1 MSARQKKLLRLDTSS
16 DDLAFDESTVMMPPP
31 NEVMPLQASYRSS
44 SGGAASTDR
53 GAVSDREGTTDRG
66 STTERELASGD
77 TFDVNAMPIGSSL
90 LQSTKERT
98 WEPVATP
105 SGRNL
110 YWYNWKSGESQWE
123 MPEEISRKDGART
136 PTTTLPSTP
145 KGGQGGS
152 GETAELWKVLHA
164 RSDVVQVRGDWSE
177 MGDRQTS
184 EKFYFNATTQAYQWE
199 SPWEDSGKG
208 MNPAQNDAASGDSEW
223 EPIATPMGKAL
234 YWYNWTTGESSWTKP
249 MGTLQGKRPHS
260 LKSPLASTETAEQ
273 NKEKR
278 LWHILL
284 ERAKVVTSSGDWTE
298 YVDPQS
304 NEQFFW
310 NSAMEVGQ
318 WHRPETFASSSSQGL
333 ANAREASTVAK
344 NNMTPPQQ
352 QSRRSQRQKKWEPVA
367 TPKGR
372 NLYWW
377 NSDTGESQWERPDE
391 VSPAQ
396 AAAHAAHVLP
406 ATHESNT
413 MSELTEVNQ
422 LWVTL
427 RSRATVEAINGDWHR
442 MNDPHTGERFYWNA
456 VTDASQWK
464 EPEIS
469 GKWLDPSHTDAVNS
483 SEWTAVQTPAGRL
496 LCYYDKV
503 TGNSQLVQPET
514 YAMTDRHATPE
525 LLLSVSDPR
534 CTDVPKMRRLWTVI
548 LQRSTTQKT
557 VSDWAE
563 LRDSTTGEIFYHC
576 GRTEVSQ
583 WEVPDA
589 FRHEIATQNEGGK
602 AVHFSAAETHT
613 SSNDH
618 PWEAVKTPKGR
629 NIYFWNRN
637 TGESQWEHPDPS
649 KQIVPVPSN
658 GNETQDGHY
667 LSNSSSSSSS
677 SSSRTN
683 FNRDPGCS

>member
-1 MSARQKKLLRLDTSS
+1 MSIHSQMSNSFGILQWKLGNGIGRKHLRHHH
-16 DDLAFDESTVMMPPP
+16 
-31 NEVMPLQASYRSS
+31 
-44 SGGAASTDR
+44 
-53 GAVSDREGTTDRG
+53 
-66 STTERELASGD
+66 
-77 TFDVNAMPIGSSL
+77 
-90 LQSTKERT
+90 
-98 WEPVATP
+98 
-105 SGRNL
+105 
-110 YWYNWKSGESQWE
+110 
-123 MPEEISRKDGART
+123 
-136 PTTTLPSTP
+136 P
-145 KGGQGGS
+145 K
-152 GETAELWKVLHA
+152 
-164 RSDVVQVRGDWSE
+164 R
-177 MGDRQTS
+177 
-184 EKFYFNATTQAYQWE
+184 
-199 SPWEDSGKG
+199 
-208 MNPAQNDAASGDSEW
+208 
-223 EPIATPMGKAL
+223 
-234 YWYNWTTGESSWTKP
+234 
-249 MGTLQGKRPHS
+249 
-260 LKSPLASTETAEQ
+260 
-273 NKEKR
+273 
-278 LWHILL
+278 
-284 ERAKVVTSSGDWTE
+284 
-298 YVDPQS
+298 
-304 NEQFFW
+304 
-310 NSAMEVGQ
+310 
-318 WHRPETFASSSSQGL
+318 

-667 LSNSSSSSSS
+667 PQQQQQQQQQQEQILTATPDAVNAPQAKKMWSALRSRSKAVRHEGTWSEMVDDTSGETFYYDSATGNSQWEAPQIFKSPVKSMRVGSQGSAY
-677 SSSRTN
+677 TI
-683 FNRDPGCS
+683 D